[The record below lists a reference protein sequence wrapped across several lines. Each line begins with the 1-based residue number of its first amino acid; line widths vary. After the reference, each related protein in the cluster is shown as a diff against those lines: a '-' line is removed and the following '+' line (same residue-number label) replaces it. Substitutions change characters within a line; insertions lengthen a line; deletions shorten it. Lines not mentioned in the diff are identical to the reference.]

1 MHCPGLPARR
11 TRPGCTAT
19 RLEQKVFTDNAQ
31 ALALYRRRGFVVEGT
46 HRAYAFRDGCYA
58 DAHSMAR
65 LRGIGA

>member
-1 MHCPGLPARR
+1 
-11 TRPGCTAT
+11 
-19 RLEQKVFTDNAQ
+19 VFTDNAQ